1 MSERAIELKLPDTAA
16 TESLG
21 TALAHA
27 FVAAGRGT
35 AVLHLRGELGAV
47 KTTCVR
53 SLLRAL
59 GVGGPIRS
67 PTYTLI
73 EVYPLA
79 ALTCVHVDLYRLQGS
94 AEMEDLGLRD
104 YLDSACL
111 LLVEWPEKGGMALP
125 PADVELALDYHQEAR
140 VGRLAARSR
149 PGLRWLEKLGA
160 DTSLAAYVP
169 NLT

>member
-1 MSERAIELKLPDTAA
+1 MSERAIELKLRDTGA
-16 TESLG
+16 TEGLG

-27 FVAAGRGT
+27 FVAAGRGA
-35 AVLHLRGELGAV
+35 AVLHLRGELGAG

-73 EVYPLA
+73 EVY
-79 ALTCVHVDLYRLQGS
+79 ALGARSCVHVDLYRLRGGT
-94 AEMEDLGLRD
+94 EVEDLGLRD
-104 YLDSACL
+104 YLDDESL
-111 LLVEWPEKGGMALP
+111 LLVEWPEKGGTAVP
-125 PADVELALDYHQEAR
+125 PADLELALDYAEEAR
-140 VGRLAARSR
+140 VGRLMARSR
-149 PGLRWLEKLGA
+149 LGLRWLEKLGA

>member
-1 MSERAIELKLPDTAA
+1 
-16 TESLG
+16 
-21 TALAHA
+21 
-27 FVAAGRGT
+27 
-35 AVLHLRGELGAV
+35 
-47 KTTCVR
+47 
-53 SLLRAL
+53 
-59 GVGGPIRS
+59 
-67 PTYTLI
+67 
-73 EVYPLA
+73 
-79 ALTCVHVDLYRLQGS
+79 
-94 AEMEDLGLRD
+94 MEDLGLRD